1 MLYIKDF
8 VHLAMQFAFTYA
20 KLFNL
25 FLTQVEVK
33 HSMGKE
39 RNPCASHWLEFQQYS
54 LQILFGADIRTM
66 YCCVVA
72 KQKKKTIYINNINVD
87 IVKILETIT
96 FIVGSRLLQLKLFN
110 DVI

>member
-1 MLYIKDF
+1 MGIYCLISYFKHCYTARYKSILYIKDF

-39 RNPCASHWLEFQQYS
+39 RKPCASHWLEFQ
-54 LQILFGADIRTM
+54 
-66 YCCVVA
+66 
-72 KQKKKTIYINNINVD
+72 
-87 IVKILETIT
+87 
-96 FIVGSRLLQLKLFN
+96 
-110 DVI
+110 